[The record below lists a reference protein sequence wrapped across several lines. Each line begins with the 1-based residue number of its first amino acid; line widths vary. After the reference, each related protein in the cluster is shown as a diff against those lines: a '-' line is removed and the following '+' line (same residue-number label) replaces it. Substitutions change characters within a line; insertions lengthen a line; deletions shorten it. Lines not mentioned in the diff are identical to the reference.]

1 MTTPTRVP
9 IDVLGPDVYRDG
21 DPDTNGLPLDLYARL
36 RDEAPCHLHTLSDP
50 MLIDKLWVVSRYED
64 IVRVDKDHDLFVT
77 GGDQGVS
84 AAKVAVTKGRGGMIY
99 TDGTEHVRHRSVA
112 RNSFSPKVVKTYG
125 ESFRKIARHI
135 VAGALAEESFDF
147 VPKIAIRM
155 PLNVICEL
163 LDVPAEERSDVL
175 AWLNAAFVIT
185 DPAYSA
191 SPAEMAAALE
201 NLGRYSCTLADRER
215 KTPRGGLMS
224 QIVGAV
230 EAGNLSE
237 AEIQGYV
244 IILAAAGA
252 DTTRNTFSHAL
263 HQLMRDPDQMASLR
277 EHADDIPRDAVQE
290 IIRWGSAIVHFGRT
304 ATADTEIA
312 GQEIRA
318 GEFVAMLFPSGN
330 FDPSV
335 FDDPATMDLTRSAN
349 AHLSFGVGPHACLG
363 RHVAALEIKILFE
376 ELLQATSSITP
387 TGPIAYA
394 RDSRLRGVSHLP
406 VRLTPA

>member
-1 MTTPTRVP
+1 V
-9 IDVLGPDVYRDG
+9 
-21 DPDTNGLPLDLYARL
+21 
-36 RDEAPCHLHTLSDP
+36 
-50 MLIDKLWVVSRYED
+50 
-64 IVRVDKDHDLFVT
+64 
-77 GGDQGVS
+77 
-84 AAKVAVTKGRGGMIY
+84 
-99 TDGTEHVRHRSVA
+99 
-112 RNSFSPKVVKTYG
+112 
-125 ESFRKIARHI
+125 
-135 VAGALAEESFDF
+135 
-147 VPKIAIRM
+147 
-155 PLNVICEL
+155 
-163 LDVPAEERSDVL
+163 
-175 AWLNAAFVIT
+175 AWLNAAFVVT

-191 SPAEMAAALE
+191 SPAEMAAALA

-215 KTPRGGLMS
+215 TTPKGRLMT

-263 HQLMRDPDQMASLR
+263 HQLMRDPDQMAYLR

-330 FDPSV
+330 FDPAV
-335 FDDPATMDLTRSAN
+335 FDDPARMDLTRPAN
-349 AHLSFGVGPHACLG
+349 AHMSFGVGPHACLG
-363 RHVAALEIKILFE
+363 RHVAALQIKILFE
-376 ELLQATSSITP
+376 ELLQATSAITP
-387 TGPIAYA
+387 TGPIAYT